1 MDRNRCTLLYA
12 ASRRGH
18 LRVVKLALALGVDVD
33 VLNKANKTATEL
45 ASENGEAEV
54 AKLIAEYKADGNIRN
69 KIRST
74 TLDTAQYAA
83 DEDGKDRGVALLH
96 AAAEEGNIDVVKS
109 LLEQGSRYQP
119 AQ

>member
-1 MDRNRCTLLYA
+1 MNGKVAIARILIDHGANLHSMDRNRCTLLYA

-54 AKLIAEYKADGNIRN
+54 TKFISEYKADAYI
-69 KIRST
+69 
-74 TLDTAQYAA
+74 
-83 DEDGKDRGVALLH
+83 
-96 AAAEEGNIDVVKS
+96 
-109 LLEQGSRYQP
+109 
-119 AQ
+119 